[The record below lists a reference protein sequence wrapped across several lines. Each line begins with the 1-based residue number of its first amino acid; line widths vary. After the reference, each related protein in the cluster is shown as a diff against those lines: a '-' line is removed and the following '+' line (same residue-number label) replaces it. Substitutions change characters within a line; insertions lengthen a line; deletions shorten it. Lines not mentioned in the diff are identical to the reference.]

1 MVGVKSTDSDPRASR
16 ALHAL
21 AAIGDRGLSIGVND
35 AHHVPA
41 PGRTDPGL
49 TNAQIGAI
57 HEFGLGNNP
66 ERSFLRAW
74 LDDESNWMPEL
85 ERRIG
90 AAVDAAESGLNTDK
104 WLEDFAAFCVK
115 SIQDRMRAGIAP
127 PILAST
133 LNRKQGGD
141 APLIDTEQLLN
152 AIEAHVG
159 LSASGGAA

>member
-1 MVGVKSTDSDPRASR
+1 MVGVKITDSDPRASR
-16 ALHAL
+16 ALHVL

-85 ERRIG
+85 ERRID
-90 AAVDAAESGLNTDK
+90 AAIDAAERGESTDR
-104 WLEDFAAFCVK
+104 WLEDFAKFCVK
-115 SIQDRMRAGIAP
+115 SIQDRMRAGIEP
-127 PILAST
+127 PILART
-133 LNRKQGGD
+133 LNRKVGGD
-141 APLIDTEQLLN
+141 TPLIDTEQLLN
-152 AIEAHVG
+152 AIEYEIG
-159 LSASGGAA
+159 RGSAGGVA